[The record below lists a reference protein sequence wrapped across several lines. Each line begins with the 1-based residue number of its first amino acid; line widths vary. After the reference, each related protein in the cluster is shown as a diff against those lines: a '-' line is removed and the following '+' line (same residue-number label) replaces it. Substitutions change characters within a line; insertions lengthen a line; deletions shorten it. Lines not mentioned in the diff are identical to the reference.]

1 MYLTATNLAHYL
13 LGRGLIDAE
22 SVVDGDLVIIE
33 AGRRNRNFKV
43 LRQNASGFFIKQVSN
58 TQTWEPIVTLH
69 REATFYELV
78 RSGQEFRE
86 LTGLAPR
93 LIDYNPANCSLVV
106 DLVSEGENLTEYHA
120 RLGDFPEPV
129 GANLGRRLAGYQSAP
144 LPHAGSGAGAVFPRQ
159 IPWILGLASPQL
171 APIAQLGQA
180 GTTMMTALQGY
191 PALLWHLLALRS
203 EWVFDS
209 LLHGDMKWD
218 NLVVSGGGGDP
229 AVRIVDWELVD
240 IGDAGWDVGAIFAA
254 YVAYCLMIPAGL
266 GQMSQLGGRD
276 GIVRARPALRQFW
289 TAYAQ
294 ARGLAGLAARAYLER
309 CMRFAAARL
318 VLTVFEWLYNAHQMT
333 PGLHAMLHTSQTM
346 FQYPGQSADDL
357 LGSEIAP

>member
-13 LGRGLIDAE
+13 IGRGLIDAD

-43 LRQNASGFFIKQVSN
+43 LRQNAPGFFVKQVSN

-106 DLVSEGENLTEYHA
+106 DLVSEGENLTEYHS

-144 LPHAGSGAGAVFPRQ
+144 LPNAASGSGAVFPRQ

-171 APIAQLGQA
+171 SPLAQFGQLG
-180 GTTMMTALQGY
+180 TTLMAAVQPY
-191 PALLWHLLALRS
+191 PALLWHLLALRN

-218 NLVVSGGGGDP
+218 NLVVSGGAGDP
-229 AVRIVDWELVD
+229 AVWIVDWELVD

-254 YVAYCLMIPAGL
+254 YVAYCLMMPAGL
-266 GQMSQLGGRD
+266 GQMQQSGRD

-294 ARGLAGLAARAYLER
+294 ARGLGGLAAQAYLER
-309 CMRFAAARL
+309 CIRFAAARL

-333 PGLHAMLHTSQTM
+333 AGLHAMLNTSQTM
-346 FQYPGQSADDL
+346 FLYPGQSAADL
-357 LGSEIAP
+357 LGSDVAP

>member
-13 LGRGLIDAE
+13 IGRGLIDAE

-43 LRQNASGFFIKQVSN
+43 LRQQAPGFFVKQVSN

-86 LTGLAPR
+86 LSGLAPR

-106 DLVSEGENLTEYHA
+106 DLVSEGENLTEYHS
-120 RLGDFPEPV
+120 RLGDFPEPL

-159 IPWILGLASPQL
+159 VPWILGLASPQL
-171 APIAQLGQA
+171 TPIAQLGEV
-180 GTTMMTALQGY
+180 GTTLMAAIQAH
-191 PALLWHLLALRS
+191 PALLWHLLALRN

-218 NLVVSGGGGDP
+218 NLVVSRGSGDA

-254 YVAYCLMIPAGL
+254 YIAYCVMMPAGV
-266 GQMSQLGGRD
+266 GQMPQQTGRD

-294 ARGLAGLAARAYLER
+294 VRGLAGLAARVQLER

-318 VLTVFEWLYNAHQMT
+318 VLTVFEWLYSVRQMT
-333 PGLHAMLHTSQTM
+333 PGLQAMLHTSETM
-346 FQYPGQSADDL
+346 FQYPGQSAADL
-357 LGSEIAP
+357 IGGDGAP